1 MEIRKILK
9 NDYDVVDSLI
19 REAFETSI
27 YGYNDEAKLV
37 KRIRNSDSY
46 EPSLEVVATA
56 KDGEI
61 MGHGLM
67 SQVEIVNDKERRF
80 TGLALAPLSVSLSYQ
95 RKGIGGEIVDELEK
109 RAKTLNYQFVSILGD
124 PNYYSKFGYI
134 RASEFEISPSYEVP
148 DEAFRIKPL
157 FPNSLD
163 SVRGIL
169 KYSKAFE
176 IK

>member
-1 MEIRKILK
+1 MEIRTIFK
-9 NDYDVVDSLI
+9 NDYNVVDSLI
-19 REAFETSI
+19 REVFKTSP

-163 SVRGIL
+163 SARGIL

>member
-1 MEIRKILK
+1 MEIRTILK
-9 NDYDVVDSLI
+9 NDYNVVDSLI
-19 REAFETSI
+19 REVFKTSP

-37 KRIRNSDSY
+37 NKIRNSDSY
-46 EPSLEVVATA
+46 EPKLEVVATT

-61 MGHGLM
+61 LGHGLM
-67 SQVEIVNDKERRF
+67 SQVEIVNEKGEIVV
-80 TGLALAPLSVSLSYQ
+80 GLVLAPLSVRESYQ
-95 RKGIGGEIVDELEK
+95 GKGIGGEILNELEK
-109 RAKTLNYQFVSILGD
+109 RAKKLDYKFVSILGD